1 MIAKIFV
8 SLMFL
13 ISSICIAQQN
23 TFNKEAELQKFIEQG
38 GKVEETVPNNY
49 KLTYRDG
56 TQKVFNFSRSEK
68 LNNNLGD
75 FNTTIIN
82 VWEID
87 TTLYANKF
95 LFWQKVGIVN
105 DFEGLVFVDDIN
117 INGLLELYGL
127 TQVNFPFGGQ
137 VEVLEQDIH
146 GIFHSV
152 HSYDS
157 TSLFVQGIGDV
168 DSDGRKEVHIRATD
182 TLNGKFYKSDS
193 LGALPTTFDF
203 IFYYTPNQI
212 QDMNFGDFDK
222 NYVTDCAFVD
232 GSNPSKVIISEFKD
246 TLNNFTTLFEYP
258 TEGDIPSG
266 LSIGD
271 FDLDGKTELT
281 FGTVLQNAYVIEA
294 SSTNQYSVVWQGLA
308 PTYNAYMIT
317 KTMDIDGN
325 GKPEFWIG
333 GQDFN
338 EGTSTFWCYEA
349 DGDNNYVYVAAIELR
364 YLVSLYTNYL
374 QSADMDNDGKEEL
387 VINLGNHLLI
397 LKFIGKPNQHNY
409 KLLYT
414 KIGEQSQQGAEFQ
427 PVTVFDFNKDEKKDI
442 LLPMNINNIVFSYL
456 LVQNPISSVSES
468 TIDIM
473 NGFDITQNY
482 PNPFNMSSQ
491 IKVISGFYS
500 KLKVKVYNILGK
512 EVRMLL
518 DKELPAGE
526 YNIEWDGKD
535 SDGNILNSGVYFIRM
550 ESNGFQKTIKS
561 IIMK

>member
-1 MIAKIFV
+1 
-8 SLMFL
+8 MFL

-23 TFNKEAELQKFIEQG
+23 TFNKETELQKFIEQG
-38 GKVEETVPNNY
+38 GKVEETVPDTY

-56 TQKVFNFSRSEK
+56 TQRAINFSRSEK

-87 TTLYANKF
+87 TTLDANKF

-349 DGDNNYVYVAAIELR
+349 DGDNNYVRVAAIELR

-374 QSADMDNDGKEEL
+374 QASDIDNNGKEEL
-387 VINLGNHLLI
+387 IINIGNYLLV
-397 LKFIGKPNQHNY
+397 LKFTGESNQHNY
-409 KLLYT
+409 EIYYA
-414 KIGEQSQQGAEFQ
+414 KIGELTEPSANFQ
-427 PVTVFDFNKDEKKDI
+427 PATVYDLNRDGRKDI
-442 LLPMNINNIVFSYL
+442 LIPMDKYVNPNTIVFSYI
-456 LVQNPISSVSES
+456 LVQDS
-468 TIDIM
+468 
-473 NGFDITQNY
+473 ITYVDEKILANDNNYFLRPNY
-482 PNPFNMSSQ
+482 PNPFNPSTK
-491 IKVISGFYS
+491 IT
-500 KLKVKVYNILGK
+500 YNIPQRSNVSLKIYDVLGK
-512 EVRMLL
+512 EIATLVNEQ
-518 DKELPAGE
+518 KEAGLYE
-526 YNIEWDGKD
+526 IKYDASKL
-535 SDGNILNSGVYFIRM
+535 SSGVYIYSIQAGDFL
-550 ESNGFQKTIKS
+550 ESRKMIL
-561 IIMK
+561 MK